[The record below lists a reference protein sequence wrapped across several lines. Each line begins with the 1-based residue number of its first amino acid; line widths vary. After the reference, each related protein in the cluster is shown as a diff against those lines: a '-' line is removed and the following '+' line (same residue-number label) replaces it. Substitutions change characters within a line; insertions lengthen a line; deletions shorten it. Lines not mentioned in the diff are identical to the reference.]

1 MWPSFCNMN
10 PKGNRLR
17 CIFLCAILGVVTGLK
32 LGATTVV
39 PPDFGDLVNQADL
52 IVRAKVVGQE
62 AQHERAGSR
71 RIVTMVELEVLETI
85 AGETPQPLLLRVPG
99 GRVGETEMVVEG
111 APVFV
116 TGAEYILFI
125 KGNGRQFYP
134 LVAMMY
140 GLYTVERMPDGRAII
155 TRSNHVPLHDTAEVS
170 LPLTTGGAAELQ
182 RRLGRPAEA
191 MAPETFA
198 ERIRA
203 AIKPNHPHLRD
214 AR

>member
-1 MWPSFCNMN
+1 MSH
-10 PKGNRLR
+10 KGNNLR
-17 CIFLCAILGVVTGLK
+17 CILLCAALVGLSMMR

-39 PPDFGDLVNQADL
+39 PPEFADLVNQSEL
-52 IVRAKVVGQE
+52 IVHAKVVGQE

-71 RIVTMVELEVLETI
+71 RIVTMVELEIVETI
-85 AGETPQPLLLRVPG
+85 VGEAPRPLVLRVPG
-99 GRVGETEMVVEG
+99 GRVGEAEMIVEG

-125 KGNGRQFYP
+125 QGNGRQFYP

-140 GLYTVERMPDGRAII
+140 GLYTVERTPDGRTII

-170 LPLTTGGAAELQ
+170 LPLTTGGAAEIL

-191 MAPETFA
+191 MTPETFV

-203 AIKPNHPHLRD
+203 AIKPNHPRLRD